1 MTGGSVAADEGEDGA
16 ARTANA
22 EAQEGDRTQKTGA
35 DRYAAIAPLLRFS
48 RVPRAE
54 LEKRAAQVGQ
64 SPKTLRKW
72 LARYRQDPNPGSL
85 DRRPRND
92 INTSRFDAAI
102 QNEMDVAIGRLL
114 RDGDLTLQ
122 AAHDELVARVAALAP
137 RMGWTTWKTPS
148 YATLYTRFLKA
159 SQDEAHATD
168 DLDATVHSPG
178 GSGSPSARAPRRM
191 SLLHWN
197 ASIDVLSRTLQQTT
211 VNVLLG
217 RCVLWLPGG
226 PTLKRDCI
234 ECSAQIRIDPSGGF
248 EVHVQGAVPERL
260 HIRMQVIAFG
270 MEINGPFLLR
280 GADAEGAMWFI
291 RTPSLRNLAYDDDAG
306 MFQATLAPRVLSIR
320 APATCEATVA
330 NGALPAIEL
339 LIDSELRLP
348 PIDLTLTGKTAV
360 ERRHRDEDR
369 GALEAHGMQVVHRAE
384 GLRRVVTSPLIT
396 GIGTARQVTD
406 LVDAIGFVNGRRA
419 WPMVTRVTTRRGRTL
434 HIHRPLSD
442 NAAALPPLVTA
453 AHRPDWEAFG
463 AFLLFLRGERDGG
476 RAQLSARLSDLHD
489 ASTPTYVS
497 SRALMASV
505 AVEGLVNAYIQ
516 APARMSSADAAAASA
531 QVEATDLPEKLK
543 RRCKQ
548 IIGDWTRAT
557 AAERLRLLS
566 KQGVVDDESV
576 RTWSTHRPKL
586 AHGNRSRGSED
597 LAGYFAAVTLFHG
610 ITLAL
615 IGVETRYPRRV
626 VGDPVVPLQS
636 KPLPPALRQLA
647 RDRPRRRGR

>member
-1 MTGGSVAADEGEDGA
+1 
-16 ARTANA
+16 
-22 EAQEGDRTQKTGA
+22 
-35 DRYAAIAPLLRFS
+35 
-48 RVPRAE
+48 
-54 LEKRAAQVGQ
+54 
-64 SPKTLRKW
+64 
-72 LARYRQDPNPGSL
+72 
-85 DRRPRND
+85 
-92 INTSRFDAAI
+92 
-102 QNEMDVAIGRLL
+102 
-114 RDGDLTLQ
+114 
-122 AAHDELVARVAALAP
+122 
-137 RMGWTTWKTPS
+137 
-148 YATLYTRFLKA
+148 
-159 SQDEAHATD
+159 
-168 DLDATVHSPG
+168 
-178 GSGSPSARAPRRM
+178 M

-197 ASIDVLSRTLQQTT
+197 APIDVLSRTLQQNT

-226 PTLKRDCI
+226 PALKRDCI
-234 ECSAQIRIDPSGGF
+234 ECSAQIRIDASGGF
-248 EVHVQGAVPERL
+248 EVHVRGAVPERF
-260 HIRMQVIAFG
+260 HVRMQVITFG
-270 MEINGPFLLR
+270 METNGPFLLR

-291 RTPSLRNLAYDDDAG
+291 RAPSLRNLVYDDDAG
-306 MFQATLAPRVLSIR
+306 MFQASVAPRMLSVR

-348 PIDLTLTGKTAV
+348 PIDLNLTDKTAV

-384 GLRRVVTSPLIT
+384 GLRRVVASPLVP
-396 GIGTARQVTD
+396 GIRTARQVTD

-453 AHRPDWEAFG
+453 AHRPVWEAFG
-463 AFLLFLRGERDGG
+463 AFLRFVLEERHGG

-489 ASTPTYVS
+489 ASTPTYIS

-505 AVEGLVNAYIQ
+505 AVEGLVNAYIE

-531 QVEATDLPEKLK
+531 QVEATDLPAELK
-543 RRCKQ
+543 GRCKQ

-557 AAERLRLLS
+557 AAQRLRLLS
-566 KQGVVDDESV
+566 EHGVVDVDSV
-576 RTWSTHRPKL
+576 KTWSAHRPKL
-586 AHGNRSRGSED
+586 AHGNRSRGIED

-615 IGVETRYPRRV
+615 IGVETRYTRRV
-626 VGDPVVPLQS
+626 VGDPVAPLRS
-636 KPLPPALRQLA
+636 KPLLPDLRQPV
-647 RDRPRRRGR
+647 RDRPRRSRR